1 MGCNQTKV
9 STATTTN
16 NSTSPIATIPVVTT
30 RVVNASSSQ
39 ITTHD
44 TTTVID
50 REQINLESHQLVWCD
65 VGINDNENI
74 VTIENLRKIVDY
86 TKLFDS
92 VQKCQQYLENQQ
104 DNSTTFLVTSGHLGE
119 SLVPKVHHLQNVLV
133 IFLYCHNKEYYQQWA
148 SKYEKV
154 KHIHTVLDHLLDDL
168 KNDVQNYL
176 KSEKNGNIISSLK
189 QENSIDGAFEWW
201 LNLTKLLVNIPY
213 PENCRLKLVTTLK
226 DYYKGKESELK
237 ILEEFE
243 KDYKSEKAI
252 WWYTREAFV
261 YRLVNRAARQ
271 KDLHIMFLFGFIV
284 QDLYHQLKQEHEK
297 FKISHADDPIIKSYR
312 GQIML
317 HREITAL
324 SDRPGPLWLR
334 NTSFLSTSLHR
345 EISCNFLQMSTLAEG
360 LERVLLEIVID
371 TQEESQPFA
380 DISHLSEVS
389 SEAEILFM
397 MGTSIFIDEEGISY
411 DEKEKLWK
419 FNGKLGTDW
428 VWDDQHLQATS
439 KRNQLA
445 HCLRDFYKETENKP
459 LDEIHNIFN
468 ELLNIFPLEKWIT
481 AVKASC
487 LGAINLKWPLRDHAK
502 ALKYYEKSL
511 SIWFEFVDDD
521 ELQCYIDIVHIYEKI
536 RDIYDL
542 AIAQAQSLLE
552 KCSDESQQTIIHV
565 RLSWLYIQKANMNT
579 DDTKKAENLLLAL
592 RHKKLEIQTLTNS
605 STSSDQY
612 TRTASLYNQIAN
624 LNEMLFNYEE
634 ALTNY
639 SKSLEIQCEHPVYNY
654 ADNYSIATTAIVRIY
669 IDKKHDYTS
678 ALKYQLLKHEYILK
692 KPIDED
698 YEDDDIKNGEIA
710 DSHVVLANIYREMHQ
725 YVSATKHLTTGIEL
739 YKEDRY
745 EDHKEKIE
753 NLLQKLETLKS
764 LLTSSNSSKP
774 T

>member
-176 KSEKNGNIISSLK
+176 KSEKNGNIVSSLK

-428 VWDDQHLQATS
+428 
-439 KRNQLA
+439 
-445 HCLRDFYKETENKP
+445 
-459 LDEIHNIFN
+459 
-468 ELLNIFPLEKWIT
+468 
-481 AVKASC
+481 
-487 LGAINLKWPLRDHAK
+487 
-502 ALKYYEKSL
+502 
-511 SIWFEFVDDD
+511 
-521 ELQCYIDIVHIYEKI
+521 
-536 RDIYDL
+536 YDL

-725 YVSATKHLTTGIEL
+725 YVSATKHLTTVEYQIRYHISISTSNL
-739 YKEDRY
+739 YLNIKLKNMFEY
-745 EDHKEKIE
+745 QI
-753 NLLQKLETLKS
+753 QKSNVSIIFTLAFIFLHYLVDS
-764 LLTSSNSSKP
+764 ISNSIAYVLSIILK
-774 T
+774 